1 VTQTRRFGKRLR
13 AGLLI
18 LAVVAVDVVLYVRF
32 GVRDQSTLFSV
43 AALLLLYGWIFIVR
57 E

>member
-1 VTQTRRFGKRLR
+1 
-13 AGLLI
+13 